1 MLHPAVLLTALTL
14 AGAPEAD
21 EPFRIAVPAMRLSGV
36 GEDLGRI
43 LTEIVT
49 TETSSLPNAKVIGA
63 SDITTMLGFEQEK
76 QLLGCEDNVSCI
88 AEIGGALGVELLLVS
103 DLGLVG
109 ETYVLNLKL
118 IDTESVLVKKRVYK
132 TVSGKADDLIE
143 AVRKALRELL
153 AVVAPDAVA
162 AVEEPVESEP
172 APPAQPPADE
182 PPAVDR
188 DGPRMWLRWTA
199 IGAGGALLGLAGFV
213 ELMAK
218 MDYDKGLDSVKAG
231 DYEVHRADARDRM
244 NNADDLSR
252 NALLIGIAGAVVT
265 GAGITWL
272 VMTPSQA
279 ESSTAVAPVISDDA
293 LGFAVSGTF

>member
-1 MLHPAVLLTALTL
+1 
-14 AGAPEAD
+14 
-21 EPFRIAVPAMRLSGV
+21 
-36 GEDLGRI
+36 
-43 LTEIVT
+43 
-49 TETSSLPNAKVIGA
+49 
-63 SDITTMLGFEQEK
+63 
-76 QLLGCEDNVSCI
+76 
-88 AEIGGALGVELLLVS
+88 
-103 DLGLVG
+103 
-109 ETYVLNLKL
+109 
-118 IDTESVLVKKRVYK
+118 
-132 TVSGKADDLIE
+132 
-143 AVRKALRELL
+143 
-153 AVVAPDAVA
+153 
-162 AVEEPVESEP
+162 
-172 APPAQPPADE
+172 
-182 PPAVDR
+182 
-188 DGPRMWLRWTA
+188 
-199 IGAGGALLGLAGFV
+199 LAGFV

>member
-162 AVEEPVESEP
+162 AVEEPVTWSLRTP
-172 APPAQPPADE
+172 WPRSKSRSSPNRRRRPSHRPTSRRRSTGTARACGC
-182 PPAVDR
+182 V
-188 DGPRMWLRWTA
+188 GPRS
-199 IGAGGALLGLAGFV
+199 ALVALCWDWPA
-213 ELMAK
+213 
-218 MDYDKGLDSVKAG
+218 
-231 DYEVHRADARDRM
+231 
-244 NNADDLSR
+244 LS
-252 NALLIGIAGAVVT
+252 
-265 GAGITWL
+265 
-272 VMTPSQA
+272 S
-279 ESSTAVAPVISDDA
+279 
-293 LGFAVSGTF
+293 